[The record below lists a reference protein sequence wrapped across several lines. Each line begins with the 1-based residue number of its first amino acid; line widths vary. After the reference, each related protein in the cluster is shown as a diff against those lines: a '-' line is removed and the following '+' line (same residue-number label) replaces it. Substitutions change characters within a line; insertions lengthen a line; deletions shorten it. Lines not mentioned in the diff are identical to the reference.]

1 MNKDF
6 KTLVD
11 RRLSQ
16 LEWKGGD
23 QVMKRIQNQNEK
35 RTRPVGKLLR
45 PALVICLVLVLLSAT
60 ALAVGLGFSPR
71 YSIARQARNALHERY
86 GLTDEMLDLF
96 VSRTVQDGDAWTV
109 SFTEAAMNEEAI
121 GAYTVTKEAGG
132 KPVAAWTH
140 DGTDPAVYAGDSLT
154 ASVWGPG
161 QLQNALQLRKEYAA
175 QPAILEAADAGDWAL
190 AQRAANDAALG
201 PELQN
206 ALGATNILPT
216 QDDLSPEEAVAL
228 GRKAVMEKFGFS
240 EQELAAYEPR
250 DLFFLYFSQDDER
263 QYFFELACE
272 EDGEL
277 RDAFILRVLSP
288 SGEAKQC
295 AWMATERSRL
305 PAGDLSAYPKAVEVY
320 VEEGLFAGLS
330 AQEKAEVGAR
340 VEAAGLGAL
349 LPDTG
354 YAAPQAGGISE
365 SGDFSEADVPA
376 AARAVLA
383 RDYGFTDAGFTF
395 FELHV
400 SLLEQEGRRVYKCD
414 FEPVVDEIT
423 WELNR
428 EDLLGAYTVTLL
440 ASTGEPLA
448 SGWTLDGQADTGAYT
463 KETFGQSEVY
473 SAPMLSW
480 LRELLDAADVILAK
494 YPEED
499 RYAEWMSLEDAAAHD
514 QLFRD
519 AGFDPLLFG
528 HELPEPGEIDE
539 ARARSIARQA
549 LRDERGLSDAWL
561 DACEVTVELCRS
573 ASYDG
578 KVWGFTYRS
587 TESDVASVVLSAETG
602 EIQAVYYYPAAYAN
616 G

>member
-11 RRLSQ
+11 RRLSR

-23 QVMKRIQNQNEK
+23 QVMKRIQRQNEK
-35 RTRPVGKLLR
+35 GTRPLGKLLR

-71 YSIARQARNALHERY
+71 YSIARQARDALHERY

-96 VSRTVQDGDAWTV
+96 VSRTEQDGDAWTV
-109 SFTEAAMNEEAI
+109 SFTEAAMNAEAI

-175 QPAILEAADAGDWAL
+175 QPAMLEAADAGDWAL

-216 QDDLSPEEAVAL
+216 QDDLTPEEAVAL

-250 DLFFLYFSQDDER
+250 NLSFLYYSQDDER
-263 QYFFELACE
+263 QYFFELVSDE
-272 EDGEL
+272 GGER
-277 RDAFILRVLSP
+277 RDAFNLRVLSP
-288 SGEAKQC
+288 SGEAKEC
-295 AWMATERSRL
+295 AWMTTARSRL

-320 VEEGLFAGLS
+320 VREGLFDGLS
-330 AQEKAEVGAR
+330 VQEKAEVGAR

-349 LPDTG
+349 LPETG
-354 YAAPQAGGISE
+354 YAVRQD
-365 SGDFSEADVPA
+365 GDFTEADVPD

-400 SLLEQEGRRVYKCD
+400 SLLEQEGRRLYKCD
-414 FEPVVDEIT
+414 FEPLFEEIT
-423 WELNR
+423 WDLNR
-428 EDLLGAYTVTLL
+428 ENMLGAYTVTLL
-440 ASTGEPLA
+440 AATGEPLA
-448 SGWTLDGQADTGAYT
+448 SGWSLDGQADADAYT
-463 KETFGQSEVY
+463 KETFGQSAFY
-473 SAPMLSW
+473 SAQMLPW

-494 YPEED
+494 YPEGE
-499 RYAEWMSLEDAAAHD
+499 RYPEWMSLEDAAARD

-519 AGFDPLLFG
+519 AGFDPLRFG
-528 HELPEPGEIDE
+528 HALPEPGDIDE
-539 ARARSIARQA
+539 AQARSIARQA
-549 LRDERGLSDAWL
+549 LKDERGLSDAWI
-561 DACEVTVELCRS
+561 DACEVTVELYRS

-578 KVWGFTYRS
+578 KVWGFTYHS
-587 TESDVASVVLSAETG
+587 MESDVASVILSAETG